1 MKAEL
6 PAMPSVT
13 PDEVIGGGYA
23 HTILK
28 IFDDIIRAEAP
39 VSKKTL
45 IRRTN
50 ATLGIARAG
59 QRLAPY
65 YDALLRSHGYPKT
78 VYGEDIFYWNV
89 NQDPSQLDLYRP
101 ESDRD
106 PMDIAPEEV
115 MVAVCQVLD
124 QQGALPEQD
133 LLRQAAK
140 RFRFSRL
147 GDNVVLAMR
156 RGVEL
161 AWKSGKVIVENER
174 VKLVQTSS

>member
-1 MKAEL
+1 
-6 PAMPSVT
+6 
-13 PDEVIGGGYA
+13 
-23 HTILK
+23 
-28 IFDDIIRAEAP
+28 
-39 VSKKTL
+39 
-45 IRRTN
+45 
-50 ATLGIARAG
+50 
-59 QRLAPY
+59 
-65 YDALLRSHGYPKT
+65 

-89 NQDPSQLDLYRP
+89 NQDPRQLDLYRP

-133 LLRQAAK
+133 LLRQLAK

-174 VKLVQTSS
+174 VKLVG